1 MGFSRA
7 SARALC
13 SRIRSTAESAAGGSA
28 AGAGVSGEGGESGEE
43 EEEGEDGLVRR
54 EVSSRN
60 WASSESLKM
69 VGRERFCFTS
79 LRKARMSCLRFAGR
93 AVGGLERRV
102 LARATRVLSVS
113 LGSEVGRSGVEASSG
128 AEGEVSAG
136 STEGSASV
144 GRGLDFFKAAR
155 NLRLLRRSRAS
166 LGAPVA

>member
-7 SARALC
+7 SARALR

-43 EEEGEDGLVRR
+43 EEEEDGLVRR

-60 WASSESLKM
+60 WASSESLRM

-136 STEGSASV
+136 SSEGSASV
-144 GRGLDFFKAAR
+144 GRDLDFFKAAR

-166 LGAPVA
+166 LVAPVA